1 MPYPSADFAHFFWPG
16 SLPIVYLRPFASK
29 KLATHNAFRHCMS
42 QTYIGIRITDYS
54 AAGASAAWAS
64 AAGASAAGASAA
76 GASVAGAAAL
86 RRLRR
91 VVFLFSYL
99 PALVMVS
106 L

>member
-1 MPYPSADFAHFFWPG
+1 MPYPSADFAHFF
-16 SLPIVYLRPFASK
+16 SVKLRFAPFCHK
-29 KLATHNAFRHCMS
+29 KHTTRNALRHRMS
-42 QTYIGIRITDYS
+42 HVCIDIRLSDY
-54 AAGASAAWAS
+54 S

-91 VVFLFSYL
+91 VVFFFSSL